1 MVTLNRIYTRTGDDG
16 TTGYGG
22 RGRISK
28 NDVRLIAYA
37 ECDEAN
43 SVLGVVV
50 ADGAE
55 LDDDVRA
62 AVTRLQ
68 NDLFDVGADLCTPVE
83 PDPQY
88 PPLRVT
94 QEQVDAVESLIDSF
108 NEPLETLRSFVLPG
122 GTRAAAHLHVARTV
136 VRRAERAT
144 WTALEAHAETMNPL
158 TAKYLNRASDLLFV
172 LARYVNRA
180 QGDVLWV
187 PGANR

>member
-1 MVTLNRIYTRTGDDG
+1 MVTLNRIYTRTGDSG

-28 NDVRLIAYA
+28 NDTRLVAYA

-43 SVLGVVV
+43 SVLGVAV
-50 ADGAE
+50 ATGDLEA
-55 LDDDVRA
+55 DVLA
-62 AVTRLQ
+62 AVARLQ
-68 NDLFDVGADLCTPVE
+68 NDLFDVGADLCTPIE
-83 PDPQY
+83 PDPKY

-94 QEQVDAVESLIDSF
+94 QDRIDAVEAEIDRF
-108 NEPLETLRSFVLPG
+108 NEDLEPLRSFVLPG
-122 GTRAAAHLHVARTV
+122 GTRGAAQLHVARTV

-144 WTALEAHAETMNPL
+144 WAALEEHPDSMNEL

-172 LARYVNRA
+172 LARYANRA
-180 QGDVLWV
+180 RGDVMWV

>member
-28 NDVRLIAYA
+28 NDVRLVAYA

-55 LDDDVRA
+55 LDDDVQA

-94 QEQVDAVESLIDSF
+94 QEQVDAVESLIDRF

-122 GTRAAAHLHVARTV
+122 GSRAAAHLHVARTV

-144 WTALEAHAETMNPL
+144 WTALEAHPETMNPL

>member
-1 MVTLNRIYTRTGDDG
+1 MVNLTRIYTRTGDDG

-28 NDVRLIAYA
+28 NDSRLVAYA

-43 SVLGVVV
+43 SAIGVAV
-50 ADGAE
+50 AVGGLE
-55 LDDDVRA
+55 DDVRS
-62 AVTRLQ
+62 VLVRLQ
-68 NDLFDVGADLCTPVE
+68 NDLFDVGADLCTPVT
-83 PDPQY
+83 PDPKY

-94 QEQVDAVESLIDSF
+94 EAQIETVETEIDRF
-108 NEPLETLRSFVLPG
+108 NADLAELRSFVLPG
-122 GTRAAAHLHVARTV
+122 GTVQAAHLHVARTV

-144 WTALEAHAETMNPL
+144 WVALAEHADSMNDL

-172 LARYVNRA
+172 LARYVNREV
-180 QGDVLWV
+180 GDVLWV

>member
-28 NDVRLIAYA
+28 NDERLVAYA

-43 SVLGVVV
+43 SHLGVVV
-50 ADGAE
+50 ADGDVDGG

-83 PDPQY
+83 PDPAF
-88 PPLRVT
+88 PPLRVV
-94 QEQVDAVESLIDSF
+94 QAQVDGDEALID
-108 NEPLETLRSFVLPG
+108 
-122 GTRAAAHLHVARTV
+122 
-136 VRRAERAT
+136 
-144 WTALEAHAETMNPL
+144 
-158 TAKYLNRASDLLFV
+158 
-172 LARYVNRA
+172 
-180 QGDVLWV
+180 
-187 PGANR
+187 